1 MVEHSD
7 DTPDFADVAVA
18 HWARERPD
26 LDLRAMGTLARFAR
40 LHRVGGRAV
49 DAVFAAHGLDRGEFD
64 VLAGL
69 RRTGAPYEL
78 SPSHLADIL
87 LITRAGMTKRID
99 RLERRGLVTR
109 RTAPE
114 DRRSLRVGL
123 TPDGLA
129 VVDAAV
135 TDHARNETRLLD
147 LLTEG
152 EAQAFDTILRK
163 LLAGLDA
170 RDTSP
175 GSAPPPEPVTHPAE
189 RGGPGNAP
197 AATGRA

>member
-1 MVEHSD
+1 MAARFD

-18 HWARERPD
+18 HWQRERPD

-40 LHRVGGRAV
+40 LHLVGGRHV

-69 RRTGAPYEL
+69 RRTGTPYQL

-99 RLERRGLVTR
+99 RLERRGLVAR
-109 RTAPE
+109 RTAPG
-114 DRRSLRVGL
+114 DRRGLLVGL

-129 VVDAAV
+129 VIDAAV
-135 TDHARNETRLLD
+135 TDHARNESTLLD
-147 LLTEG
+147 LLTED
-152 EAQAFDTILRK
+152 EAQAFDAILRK
-163 LLAGLDA
+163 LLAGLADRA
-170 RDTSP
+170 A
-175 GSAPPPEPVTHPAE
+175 APPS
-189 RGGPGNAP
+189 
-197 AATGRA
+197 

>member
-7 DTPDFADVAVA
+7 GTPDFADIAVA
-18 HWARERPD
+18 HWQRERPD

-40 LHRVGGRAV
+40 LHLVGGRAV

-109 RTAPE
+109 RSAPD
-114 DRRSLRVGL
+114 DRRSLLVGL

-170 RDTSP
+170 RSTSPGREPVTRPAERGAP
-175 GSAPPPEPVTHPAE
+175 GSAP
-189 RGGPGNAP
+189 
-197 AATGRA
+197 AAAGRA